1 MVALASF
8 YPIYFVGWKYSGML
22 GICVKKAKQKQS
34 VTFAFFST
42 TSSMTLVVLGI
53 QVCGIN
59 QPVCNRRILRRVK

>member
-8 YPIYFVGWKYSGML
+8 YPIYFVGWKYL

-59 QPVCNRRILRRVK
+59 QPVCNRCILRRVK